1 MELQINRQETR
12 IENMQE
18 MFNKDLEEIKK
29 NQSIVNN
36 AVTEIKSTLEGT
48 KSRIRGRR
56 DDKGGGRKNVG
67 NK

>member
-1 MELQINRQETR
+1 MH
-12 IENMQE
+12 E

-29 NQSIVNN
+29 SQYIMNN

>member
-1 MELQINRQETR
+1 
-12 IENMQE
+12 MQE

-67 NK
+67 NKWSKEEKIKKN

>member
-1 MELQINRQETR
+1 MELQINRLKTELRRCKKCLT
-12 IENMQE
+12 
-18 MFNKDLEEIKK
+18 KDLEEMKK
-29 NQSIVNN
+29 NQSIRNN
-36 AVTEIKSTLEGT
+36 AITEIKSTLEGT